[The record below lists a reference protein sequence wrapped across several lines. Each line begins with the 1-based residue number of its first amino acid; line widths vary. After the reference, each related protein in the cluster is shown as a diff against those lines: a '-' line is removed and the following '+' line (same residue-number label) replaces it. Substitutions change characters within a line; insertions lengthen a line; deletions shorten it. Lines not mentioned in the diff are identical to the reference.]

1 MDIEKSQT
9 DTPAS
14 EINHSESN
22 AELENGTLSH
32 IDADDNSAAVY
43 NQEQGKAPVKSSRWI
58 GLIAIV
64 LFFVFGGWSICPWYL
79 WIVFAVLALITFG
92 GMYKGAQAVLG
103 IVLLIW
109 GTSLFGGGKDDY
121 HESGSSSS
129 SYMQYDSSNSQSAD
143 EKAQIERTIDLLETM
158 NAQFERA
165 VQMGAPE
172 AEQKRIS
179 DEAWT
184 IYQKLQQ
191 KNLTPEQQYR
201 LSKLFAL

>member
-9 DTPAS
+9 NTPES
-14 EINHSESN
+14 EMNQSDST
-22 AELENGTLSH
+22 AELENSPLNNT
-32 IDADDNSAAVY
+32 DNSTTEG
-43 NQEQGKAPVKSSRWI
+43 NQELEKVPVKQSRWI

-64 LFFVFGGWSICPWYL
+64 LFFVFGGWSICPWYF
-79 WIVFAVLALITFG
+79 WILFAVLALITFG
-92 GMYKGAQAVLG
+92 GIYKGAQAVLG

-109 GTSLFGGGKDDY
+109 GTSLFGGGKEKHY
-121 HESGSSSS
+121 ESSGSSSD
-129 SYMQYDSSNSQSAD
+129 YMQYDSSSSQSAD